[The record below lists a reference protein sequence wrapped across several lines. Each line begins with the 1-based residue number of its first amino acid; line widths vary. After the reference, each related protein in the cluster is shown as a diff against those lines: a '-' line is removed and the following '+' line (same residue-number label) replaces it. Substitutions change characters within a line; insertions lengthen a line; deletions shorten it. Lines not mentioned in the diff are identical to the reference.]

1 MLFRSVSVLDE
12 EGNEVQMSESL
23 EEGASENV
31 NELMNDKNYELQEE
45 SFEDAGFRE
54 TTVDGLDDDS
64 SISAD

>member
-1 MLFRSVSVLDE
+1 
-12 EGNEVQMSESL
+12 MSESL